1 MRQRAGSLRALL
13 VVWGLKLSNKFMK
26 TRSKRYKSAVSK
38 KPSSESYSINSA
50 VDILVNFESAKFDE
64 SVEVSISLG
73 VDPKQSSQAVRGTV
87 NLPHGSGKEVKVLV
101 FTETPDEA
109 IAAGADFA
117 GLEDL
122 IKKVKEGWV
131 DFDVALSTTSAMKEV
146 RSVARVLGPRGL
158 MPTPKAG
165 TVTDDLTSA
174 ITEVKSGR
182 VEFKMDKTGAMS
194 VLVGKRSFEPVKL
207 IENTEAALEAVNAAR
222 PEGFKGKF
230 IKRIHISSTMSPS
243 ILLDVH

>member
-1 MRQRAGSLRALL
+1 
-13 VVWGLKLSNKFMK
+13 MK
-26 TRSKRYKSAVSK
+26 SRSKRYKNSIDKRSAD
-38 KPSSESYSINSA
+38 SYSISDAIEALN
-50 VDILVNFESAKFDE
+50 NFEVAKFDE

-87 NLPHGSGKEVKVLV
+87 NLPHGSGKKIKVLV
-101 FTETPDEA
+101 FTDKPDEA
-109 IAAGADFA
+109 LSAGADYA

-122 IKKVKEGWV
+122 IKKVKDGWL
-131 DFDVALSTTSAMKEV
+131 DFDVALSSTSAMKEV

-165 TVTDDLTSA
+165 TVTDDISSA

-182 VEFKMDKTGAMS
+182 VEFKMDKTGAMA
-194 VLVGKRSFEPVKL
+194 VLVGKRSFDASKL
-207 IENTEAALEAVNAAR
+207 VENTVAALEAVNAAR

-230 IKRIHISSTMSPS
+230 IKRVHLSSTMSPS
-243 ILLDVH
+243 LQIDNN